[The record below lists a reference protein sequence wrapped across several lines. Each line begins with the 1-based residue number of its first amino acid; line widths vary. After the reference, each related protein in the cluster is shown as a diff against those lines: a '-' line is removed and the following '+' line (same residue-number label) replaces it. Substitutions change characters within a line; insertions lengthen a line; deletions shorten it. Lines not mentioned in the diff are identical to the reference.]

1 MTDPSPP
8 PGTGPGVITPDGCA
22 VDFYARITARGEPEI
37 VHDAAGPGASVLEL
51 GCGAGRITHPLLAP
65 GWFAAAADAEN
76 ARDGIIFRMRD
87 VSRPAP
93 NLVSATVEY
102 MDGDQVWTQTFT
114 ARRLDDT
121 ELAAVLAERRPAPG
135 PLSHRRPQLAVRR
148 PRGLTSALAAEGT
161 AAGGRAVG
169 TMHLA
174 GVVHSLGAGV
184 RAALTLK
191 GLAELALH
199 LVEVGLRGFRGRA
212 GLLLAGL
219 GGLGVGLG
227 GRRLGSRLL
236 DGHADLLRHR
246 STYTASHT
254 RAGFI
259 EPPPG

>member
-1 MTDPSPP
+1 M
-8 PGTGPGVITPDGCA
+8 ITPDGCA

-121 ELAAVLAERRPAPG
+121 ELAAVLA
-135 PLSHRRPQLAVRR
+135 
-148 PRGLTSALAAEGT
+148 
-161 AAGGRAVG
+161 
-169 TMHLA
+169 
-174 GVVHSLGAGV
+174 GAGL
-184 RAALTLK
+184 RLDRYLTDDRSWLC
-191 GLAELALH
+191 A
-199 LVEVGLRGFRGRA
+199 VPA
-212 GLLLAGL
+212 G
-219 GGLGVGLG
+219 
-227 GRRLGSRLL
+227 
-236 DGHADLLRHR
+236 
-246 STYTASHT
+246 
-254 RAGFI
+254 
-259 EPPPG
+259 